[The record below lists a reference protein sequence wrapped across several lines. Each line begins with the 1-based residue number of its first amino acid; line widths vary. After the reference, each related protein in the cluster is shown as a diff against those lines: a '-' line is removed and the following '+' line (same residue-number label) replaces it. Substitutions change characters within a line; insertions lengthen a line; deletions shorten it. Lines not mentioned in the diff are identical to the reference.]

1 MGIYISSSIYQ
12 LTPTLIC
19 RQIQIYLKFEKYLLK
34 KLNFL
39 SRELWQN
46 LAPKESFPYS
56 SSWQSF
62 QPKGWLSSTTPCHT
76 LRA

>member
-34 KLNFL
+34 KLNIL
-39 SRELWQN
+39 SRELQQN
-46 LAPKESFPYS
+46 LAPK
-56 SSWQSF
+56 
-62 QPKGWLSSTTPCHT
+62 
-76 LRA
+76 